1 MGLSCQNLYAGYGAE
16 PALAGVSLSLA
27 RGELLGVLGPN
38 GSGKTTLLLALAGN
52 LAPIAGSV
60 LLDGRDA
67 ARLTARER
75 ARAVACLFQRAAPPP
90 AITVRELALLERYP
104 WLSPF
109 SRPGPRDE
117 AAVREALLEAD
128 ALDLADRLL
137 PGLSGG
143 EFQRA
148 RLAAL
153 LARQA
158 PNLLL
163 DEPAAGLDPA
173 RALELFTFLRRRA
186 KEGGAGILAVM
197 HEPNLAALFCDRL
210 IFLKNGRVV
219 ADGPVTDVFTR
230 EVLET
235 VYEMEALLIPHPRL
249 GSPQMLFQP
258 RWQ

>member
-1 MGLSCQNLYAGYGAE
+1 MNLSCRNLHAGYEGV
-16 PALAGVSLSLA
+16 PALAEVSLELA
-27 RGELLGVLGPN
+27 SGELLGVLGPN
-38 GSGKTTLLLALAGN
+38 GSGKTTLLHALAGI
-52 LAPIAGSV
+52 LVPTAGSV

-67 ARLTARER
+67 ALLTARER
-75 ARAVACLFQRAAPPP
+75 ARVVACLFQRAAPPP

-104 WLSPF
+104 WLAPF

-117 AAVREALLEAD
+117 AAVRQALLEAD
-128 ALDLADRLL
+128 ALNLADRLL
-137 PGLSGG
+137 PALSGG

-158 PNLLL
+158 ACLLL

-186 KEGGAGILAVM
+186 KKGCAGILAVM

-210 IFLKNGRVV
+210 VFLKNGRVV
-219 ADGPVTDVFTR
+219 ADGPVKSVFTR

-235 VYEMEALLIPHPRL
+235 VYAMEVLLIPHPNC
-249 GSPQMLFQP
+249 GVPQMLFQP
-258 RWQ
+258 KK